1 MSEYYI
7 TKTVNGTMWF
17 LTEDYHNANFDF
29 HFWDVEDLEAVSF
42 HDKNEA
48 KSFLKSYLRMCP
60 SSGAVLCEKFTQFV
74 EQ

>member
-29 HFWDVEDLEAVSF
+29 HFWDAEYVGAVWF
-42 HDKNEA
+42 HDKENA
-48 KSFLKSYLRMCP
+48 KRFLKDYLRVCP
-60 SSGAVLCEKFTQFV
+60 SSGAMLCQKFTQFV